1 MYLLGD
7 IGNTET
13 KICLVNSNFQIIKR
27 IVYSTKNILSKNF
40 FKKNDFTKIN
50 KKKLNRALFC
60 SVVPKAFKKI
70 RLILSKKKIKVYEL
84 KNKNLKSNLKIKVNK
99 IQIGSDRLANAMGAM
114 DNKRNCIVI
123 DFGTA
128 TTFDVIVK
136 NNYLGGVIAP
146 GVNLSL
152 NTLSLKASLIPQM
165 KLNKVSKVIGK
176 NTKNAVQ
183 SGFYWGY
190 IGLIKNIVRL
200 IKNQTRKNFK
210 IILTGGL
217 SYLFKDSIDMKN
229 SVDKDLTIKGLMNL
243 LKLNA

>member
-1 MYLLGD
+1 MKSTTFKKFFNEFTHNELALYLLLGVA
-7 IGNTET
+7 
-13 KICLVNSNFQIIKR
+13 L
-27 IVYSTKNILSKNF
+27 
-40 FKKNDFTKIN
+40 
-50 KKKLNRALFC
+50 LN
-60 SVVPKAFKKI
+60 
-70 RLILSKKKIKVYEL
+70 LITYLQY
-84 KNKNLKSNLKIKVNK
+84 
-99 IQIGSDRLANAMGAM
+99 
-114 DNKRNCIVI
+114 
-123 DFGTA
+123 
-128 TTFDVIVK
+128 
-136 NNYLGGVIAP
+136 NYLGGVIAP

-243 LKLNA
+243 LKLNV

>member
-13 KICLVNSNFQIIKR
+13 KICLVDLNFQIIKK
-27 IVYSTKNILSKNF
+27 IVYSTKDIQSKNF
-40 FKKNDFTKIN
+40 FKKNNFAYIN
-50 KKKLNRALFC
+50 KKLNRALFC

-99 IQIGSDRLANAMGAM
+99 TQIGSDRLANAMGAM

-136 NNYLGGVIAP
+136 KNYLGGVIAP

-243 LKLNA
+243 LKLNV

>member
-13 KICLVNSNFQIIKR
+13 KICLVDLNFQIIKK
-27 IVYSTKNILSKNF
+27 IVYSTKDIQSKNF
-40 FKKNDFTKIN
+40 FKKNSFAYIN
-50 KKKLNRALFC
+50 KKLNRALFC

-114 DNKRNCIVI
+114 DNKKNCIVI

-136 NNYLGGVIAP
+136 KNYLGGVIAP

-152 NTLSLKASLIPQM
+152 NTLSLKASLIPHM

-243 LKLNA
+243 LKLNV